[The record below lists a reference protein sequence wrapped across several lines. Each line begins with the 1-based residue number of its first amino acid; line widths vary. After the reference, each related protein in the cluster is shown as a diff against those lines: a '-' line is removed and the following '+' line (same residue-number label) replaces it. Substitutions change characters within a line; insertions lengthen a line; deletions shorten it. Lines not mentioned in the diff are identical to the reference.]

1 MYFKEILLGTAVGD
15 ALGVPVE
22 FCSWEY
28 LQKYPV
34 KEMMGWGTHN
44 QPPGTVSDDTM
55 LMYATGDGLLHD
67 DPIPHI
73 KGNFVRFSG
82 ELFDIGTQTSESIG
96 FMGQER
102 YPGEL
107 LFRQKLFLWNGQ
119 GNGSLMRIGI
129 IFPLLLGKSSTEALV
144 KIDEFSSLTHPSPV
158 CTLGCAALF
167 FFWKSMVEGKLW
179 EECWRDTILNMSF
192 AENSPY
198 YKPYEELFE
207 TPLKNIE
214 SCFDYRVSNGMVV
227 ETLKRVIYSC
237 VESTSFEEGVLK
249 AVNSGEDTDTI
260 GAITGMM
267 LGCKYGYD
275 SIPKEWIDALSFKY
289 DLISLGEELEK
300 KYS

>member
-22 FCSWEY
+22 FMSWEY

-34 KEMMGWGTHN
+34 TEMIGWGTHN

-55 LMYATGDGLLHD
+55 LTYATGEGLLYD

-73 KGNFVRFSG
+73 KENFVRFA
-82 ELFDIGTQTSESIG
+82 EDLFDIGTQTCLSINCMSG
-96 FMGQER
+96 ER
-102 YPGEL
+102 CPGEL

-129 IFPLLLGKSSTEALV
+129 IFPLLLNEDPIKALV

-158 CTLGCAALF
+158 CTIGCAALF
-167 FFWKSMVEGKLW
+167 SFWRSMVRGKSW
-179 EECWRDTILNMSF
+179 EECWEDTILNMDF
-192 AENSPY
+192 FKNSVY
-198 YKPYEELFE
+198 YKPYKKFFE
-207 TPLKNIE
+207 TPLENIE
-214 SCFDYRVSNGMVV
+214 MCFDCRGNNAMVV

-237 VESTSFEEGVLK
+237 VESTSFREGVLK
-249 AVNSGEDTDTI
+249 AVNQGEDTDTI